1 MRRARKKKI
10 EIQAYRLGEK
20 SEMIDSLIKKGEIRV
35 REDGSFEVFSRETN
49 GDSGEIAQRGDYI
62 KLDSAGRV
70 YPNEAAF
77 FEKNH
82 VHIKGDFYE
91 QRSPDVLIWM
101 YGDPIGE
108 EIRYLIEQKKL
119 TINEENPRQYF
130 QAFLWGT
137 QLSAAKD
144 AVIVFY
150 QITRNEDGE
159 ITDVDFNFVARD
171 EFEKTYELS
180 C

>member
-10 EIQAYRLGEK
+10 VIQAYRLGEK
-20 SEMIDSLIKKGEIRV
+20 SEMIDSLIKKGEICV

-82 VHIKGDFYE
+82 ERPADAGPLMIILQV
-91 QRSPDVLIWM
+91 S
-101 YGDPIGE
+101 
-108 EIRYLIEQKKL
+108 
-119 TINEENPRQYF
+119 
-130 QAFLWGT
+130 A
-137 QLSAAKD
+137 QLKPLAA
-144 AVIVFY
+144 
-150 QITRNEDGE
+150 R
-159 ITDVDFNFVARD
+159 
-171 EFEKTYELS
+171 
-180 C
+180 